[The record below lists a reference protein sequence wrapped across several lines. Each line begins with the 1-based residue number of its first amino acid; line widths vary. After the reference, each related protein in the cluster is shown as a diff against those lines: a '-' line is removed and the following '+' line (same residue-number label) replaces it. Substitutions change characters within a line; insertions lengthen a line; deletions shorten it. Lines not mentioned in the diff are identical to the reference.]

1 MASAGLSRAVGKII
15 IGCLLIVGV
24 INVGNVVAN
33 EKISPQ
39 VFNALLMIMGKPV
52 DSDDDGVNDFD
63 DDFPNDPAET
73 RDTDGDDVG
82 DNADEFPTDAR
93 EFRDSDVDDVGNNA
107 DPDDDN
113 DNVNDD
119 LDAFPLD
126 PNESVD
132 TDDDGIGNLSLIHI

>member
-15 IGCLLIVGV
+15 IGCLLVAGV

-63 DDFPNDPAET
+63 DDFPNDPAKL
-73 RDTDGDDVG
+73 RDTDGDGVG
-82 DNADEFPTDAR
+82 DNADEFPTDPR
-93 EFRDSDVDDVGNNA
+93 EFRDSDGDGVGNNA
-107 DPDDDN
+107 ADDDN
-113 DNVNDD
+113 DNVND
-119 LDAFPLD
+119 LDAFPLA
-126 PNESVD
+126 SVD
-132 TDDDGIGNLSLIHI
+132 ISR